1 MGKKKTFIGS
11 SKEDAEQKAE
21 AWLVS
26 QKGIKVLSKKISQL
40 ATTPSGRFAPKKQ
53 EWETVIEYE

>member
-1 MGKKKTFIGS
+1 MGQKNTFTGS
-11 SKEDAEQKAE
+11 SKEDAEHKAE

-26 QKGIKVLSKKISQL
+26 QKKKELSKHTMQL
-40 ATTPSGRFAPKKQ
+40 MTPVRPGAPKKQ